1 MHKMT
6 RRFCE
11 AYRGKTNQIIYA
23 CARGSGK
30 SEMMRE
36 LRSDLAKAEPGTQVL
51 ICRKKYPKG
60 K

>member
-23 CARGSGK
+23 CARGGGK
-30 SEMMRE
+30 SEMLRE
-36 LRSDLAKAEPGTQVL
+36 LRSELVKAKPGIQVL
-51 ICRKKYPKG
+51 IFNKKYPKG